1 MGVKDDCVPSRAVLG
16 SETGGCGRGGG
27 WKLRLL
33 RTRSWEEERRLTILP
48 QVLRIHALAHGSLI
62 ESDKSPA
69 EVVESRS
76 RVVGL
81 VWAMIRDGRSGE
93 GVVPESET

>member
-1 MGVKDDCVPSRAVLG
+1 M
-16 SETGGCGRGGG
+16 
-27 WKLRLL
+27 L

-62 ESDKSPA
+62 ESDKSPV

-93 GVVPESET
+93 GVVPESETWDRRVMAAG